1 MSVTT
6 FATGDLFIFRTLK
19 HLYTNPD
26 NRWANSYEFQ
36 ATMAG
41 ETAALAELAGI
52 LVLFEQAMM
61 LDTVR
66 MDRVLVSTWEADS
79 VPYDPSS
86 FISTSLTAVG
96 TRVTSGELIGLN
108 NTFSVARVSPS
119 GRFGHIFYRGV
130 LTEPDINAPA
140 GKTVLQNKAG
150 MQTLIEDALESSG
163 LGEAIGTSGDSSLN
177 MVLISKDGATTR
189 VVLELIAQGVSSV
202 PQDHAW
208 FNRTTS

>member
-1 MSVTT
+1 MSVLT
-6 FATGDLFIFRTLK
+6 FTGADKFIIRVIKSHAL
-19 HLYTNPD
+19 NPD
-26 NRWANSYEFQ
+26 NQWANSYEFR
-36 ATMAG
+36 AVDAG
-41 ETAALAELAGI
+41 TEGDLLALGTN
-52 LVLFEQAMM
+52 LVNFESAIHSDAVVFNR
-61 LDTVR
+61 LTI
-66 MDRVLVSTWEADS
+66 STWEADS
-79 VPYDPSS
+79 VPYDPAS